1 MAAPRLMVGAVLA
14 ATLLMTAP
22 GDTVLP
28 PARAVTA
35 ISLIAGR
42 WQGRIAFTGRSY
54 ELFYLTINRDG
65 SLVASWDG
73 VTRYGKITLER
84 GRARFGLFVWS
95 GNLDYLEGGGERV
108 LLMKEDFGA
117 WDAIVRPRH

>member
-1 MAAPRLMVGAVLA
+1 MVGAVLA

-22 GDTVLP
+22 GYTVLP

-35 ISLIAGR
+35 ISLIAGH
-42 WQGRIAFTGRSY
+42 WQGRIAFTGHSY

-65 SLVASWDG
+65 SPVASWDG
-73 VTRYGKITLER
+73 VTRYGKITLEP
-84 GRARFGLFVWS
+84 GRARFSLFVWS
-95 GNLDYLEGGGERV
+95 GNLDFLEGGGERV
-108 LLMKEDFGA
+108 ILMKEDFGA